1 MHLRVE
7 CCDGRLAARVCE
19 ARGRLRRCDWLRR
32 FRPAVRGSPS
42 WQDYVEKMVR
52 ARTAA
57 NRAKVELEFIRMQ
70 HWEKTQDRADQR
82 FEARLA
88 P

>member
-1 MHLRVE
+1 
-7 CCDGRLAARVCE
+7 
-19 ARGRLRRCDWLRR
+19 
-32 FRPAVRGSPS
+32 
-42 WQDYVEKMVR
+42 VR